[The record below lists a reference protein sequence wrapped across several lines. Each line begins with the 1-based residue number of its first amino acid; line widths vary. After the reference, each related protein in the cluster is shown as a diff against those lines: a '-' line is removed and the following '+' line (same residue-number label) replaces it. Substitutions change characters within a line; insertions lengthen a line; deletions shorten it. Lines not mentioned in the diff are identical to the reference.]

1 MKNIDID
8 ADDPEMILTPETPT
22 TPPTTLPIV
31 LDKLPKSPTQWEKM
45 LQRLSIVLL

>member
-8 ADDPEMILTPETPT
+8 ANDSEMILTPETPT
-22 TPPTTLPIV
+22 TPPITLPIV

>member
-1 MKNIDID
+1 MKNINID
-8 ADDPEMILTPETPT
+8 ADDPEMILTPETST

-31 LDKLPKSPTQWEKM
+31 LDKLSKSPTQWEKM